1 MQANNIQ
8 QVLSSYCEP
17 GTILRGTCGFA
28 VNKTKTPT
36 IMEQITTGSR
46 GNVNDSDLMI

>member
-8 QVLSSYCEP
+8 HVLSSYCEP

-46 GNVNDSDLMI
+46 GNISNSYLMI

>member
-8 QVLSSYCEP
+8 HVLSSYCEP

-28 VNKTKTPT
+28 VNKKKPL
-36 IMEQITTGSR
+36 QSWSR
-46 GNVNDSDLMI
+46 SQLAPEEILVIAT